1 MIVFLKLFLYGL
13 GSFKSN
19 VQKDF
24 FNVVWQAKW
33 KGKKPGIISIIDKE
47 ESNIEKQEN
56 LLYHV
61 KICYK

>member
-1 MIVFLKLFLYGL
+1 MVWGL
-13 GSFKSN
+13 LNQMSKRI
-19 VQKDF
+19 F
-24 FNVVWQAKW
+24 FYVVWQAKW

-56 LLYHV
+56 LLYHI